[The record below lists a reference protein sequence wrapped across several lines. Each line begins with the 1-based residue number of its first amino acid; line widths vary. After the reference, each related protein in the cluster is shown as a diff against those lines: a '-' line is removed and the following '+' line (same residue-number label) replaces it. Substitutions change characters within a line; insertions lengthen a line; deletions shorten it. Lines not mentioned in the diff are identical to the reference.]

1 MKLYAWNAFGCSL
14 IFSAVWELP
23 AKNLQI
29 LQNNLL
35 FTYKFKKKVDNI
47 AQLLHFGF
55 LFKLWSLNEI
65 YFTLFGWPIK
75 FFLLFLN
82 LKMIHIS

>member
-23 AKNLQI
+23 AKYLQI

-35 FTYKFKKKVDNI
+35 FTYKFKKKLITLHSFCILDFSLSFEAWMKFI
-47 AQLLHFGF
+47 SPCSAGQLNFF
-55 LFKLWSLNEI
+55 C
-65 YFTLFGWPIK
+65 
-75 FFLLFLN
+75 FFL
-82 LKMIHIS
+82 I

>member
-1 MKLYAWNAFGCSL
+1 MKLYALNAFGCSL

-35 FTYKFKKKVDNI
+35 FTYKF
-47 AQLLHFGF
+47 
-55 LFKLWSLNEI
+55 
-65 YFTLFGWPIK
+65 
-75 FFLLFLN
+75 
-82 LKMIHIS
+82 LKSW